1 MNLKSEYS
9 NFRFYSIWI
18 NSMHFILS
26 SIIRPETIK
35 YENHLIKSVS
45 FDKWFGYVKENCMRF
60 VL

>member
-1 MNLKSEYS
+1 
-9 NFRFYSIWI
+9 
-18 NSMHFILS
+18 MHFISS